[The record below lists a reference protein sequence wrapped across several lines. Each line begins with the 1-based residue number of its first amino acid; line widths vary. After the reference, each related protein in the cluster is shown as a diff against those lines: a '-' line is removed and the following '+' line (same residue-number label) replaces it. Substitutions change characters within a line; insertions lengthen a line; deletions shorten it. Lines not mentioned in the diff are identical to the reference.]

1 MKSLTDIRVDQ
12 LRQELLSSKLELST
26 VKEQL
31 KKEKDRVSEI
41 KDGLVELVDN
51 IVNYLGKSHRVSKK
65 LLQEVEELRTN
76 P

>member
-31 KKEKDRVSEI
+31 KKEKDRVREI
-41 KDGLVELVDN
+41 QYGLVEFVDN